1 MICQEKIF
9 KPSSKPLTD
18 VSFLI
23 LESNLLKCWTATYR
37 KHCITLKPTHLGIL
51 KRRLT
56 KGINAKKKKKKKR
69 KEKKKIQHS
78 YSTSEND
85 KLLCIHKYI
94 SPTGLSTLFNK

>member
-1 MICQEKIF
+1 M
-9 KPSSKPLTD
+9 L
-18 VSFLI
+18 
-23 LESNLLKCWTATYR
+23 N
-37 KHCITLKPTHLGIL
+37 
-51 KRRLT
+51 RRLT
-56 KGINAKKKKKKKR
+56 KGINAKKKKRK